1 MAQGSGIKKFFWFV
15 VTLASVA
22 ALVVGVGIVRPET
35 PVAGLVAERALM
47 IGKALLGD
55 SRSKENVAKMARN
68 SVPNKTYYQYTTD
81 RGQVRFAESL
91 SDVPP
96 QWRKRAGSVRMASP
110 PPLTPGQA
118 AAQRE
123 AQTIANAPP
132 PITRVPTVIVYT
144 AKWDEGSQRM
154 LKWLEKNEIEHFN
167 RDVDER
173 DRYRQEL
180 FDKTGGDFVPSF
192 DINGK
197 THKGFSASRFRKAYK
212 EAAKVTD

>member
-1 MAQGSGIKKFFWFV
+1 MAQGSGIKKFLWFV

-55 SRSKENVAKMARN
+55 ARSQENVAKMAHN
-68 SVPNKTYYQYTTD
+68 AVPDKTYYQYTTD

-91 SDVPP
+91 NDVPP

-144 AKWDEGSQRM
+144 AKWDEGSQDM
-154 LKWLEKNEIEHFN
+154 LKWLEKREIEHVN
-167 RDVDER
+167 KDVDER

-180 FDKTGGDFVPSF
+180 FDKTGGDFIPTF

-197 THKGFSASRFRKAYK
+197 TYKGFSASRFRKAYK

>member
-1 MAQGSGIKKFFWFV
+1 MEKKSGIRKFFWFV
-15 VTLASVA
+15 LTVASIA

-55 SRSKENVAKMARN
+55 SRSQENVAKMARN
-68 SVPNKTYYQYTTD
+68 ATPDKTYYQYTTD
-81 RGQVRFAESL
+81 RGQVRFAENL

-96 QWRKRAGSVRMASP
+96 QWRKRAGTVRMASP
-110 PPLTPGQA
+110 PPLTPGEA
-118 AAQRE
+118 ATQRE

-144 AKWDEGSQRM
+144 ASWDDGSKKM
-154 LKWLEKNEIEHFN
+154 LKWLEKNKIEHDN
-167 RDVDER
+167 KAVDEG
-173 DRYRQEL
+173 DRNRQEL
-180 FDKTGGDFVPSF
+180 FDKTGGDFIPSF

-197 THKGFSASRFRKAYK
+197 IYKGFSAGRFRKAYK
-212 EAAKVTD
+212 EAATLTD